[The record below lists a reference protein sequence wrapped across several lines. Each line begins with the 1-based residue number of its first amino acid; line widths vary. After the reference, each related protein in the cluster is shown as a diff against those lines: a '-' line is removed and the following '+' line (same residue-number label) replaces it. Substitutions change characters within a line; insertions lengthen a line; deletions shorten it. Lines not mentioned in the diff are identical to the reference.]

1 MTARLGSK
9 RNPIVIV
16 VDPYEWHYRGYLH
29 DGRYCEGYAHSAH
42 TDVGA
47 FISAV
52 LQPMGFREVILAE
65 IGNYSAVTA

>member
-16 VDPYEWHYRGYLH
+16 AEPYDWYYRGYLH

-42 TDVGA
+42 TDLEA
-47 FISAV
+47 FVSAV
-52 LQPMGFREVILAE
+52 LQPLGFKEVTYAE
-65 IGNYSAVTA
+65 IRNLAVTA